1 MSARISASF
10 FACVLATVVGCSGA
24 RRSDGLDVSSM
35 PPEVASDYQIF
46 AQRCS
51 KCHTLARPLNSG
63 ITDDSFWR
71 IYVSRMRRMQG
82 SGISEADAERILRF
96 LHYYSADQL
105 AKKGAS

>member
-1 MSARISASF
+1 MIARISVRVVASI
-10 FACVLATVVGCSGA
+10 LALLVGCSGA
-24 RRSDGLDVSSM
+24 RRTDGLDPSAM
-35 PPEVASDYQIF
+35 PPEVAADYQVF

-63 ITDDSFWR
+63 ITDDGFWR

-105 AKKGAS
+105 SKKGAS